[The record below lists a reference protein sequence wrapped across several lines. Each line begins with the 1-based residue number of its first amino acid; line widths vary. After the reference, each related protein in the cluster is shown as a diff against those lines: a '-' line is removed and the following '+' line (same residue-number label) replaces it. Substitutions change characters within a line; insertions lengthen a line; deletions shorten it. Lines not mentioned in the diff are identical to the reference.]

1 MEMYSNSRSTMYK
14 VLRIIVL
21 MVGAFLFHG
30 CEKTQLA
37 ENKSGIDGV
46 IVVGGASYEV
56 PNGVKVTLTNQA
68 DNSIHHIAVSDYNG
82 KFIFRDIDAGS
93 YIVDA
98 VKQGYRWGL
107 MIDDGVMNPY
117 DRVIE
122 LTENTIKN
130 LRIQLWGDDYGTSD
144 AFDLD
149 ITDMKGEPL
158 TKIVIPKDATTVSFR
173 LFNGTQKVHGWEIWY
188 NLVSVG
194 AERVFTS
201 FNISDGILEPGDNVV
216 LVGYINSNIFDADI
230 NHISGTVSFVDLGS
244 GSRAIKDIEVC
255 FTN

>member
-14 VLRIIVL
+14 VLGVIIIL
-21 MVGAFLFHG
+21 VGTFMLYG
-30 CEKTQLA
+30 CEKSQVH
-37 ENKSGIDGV
+37 ESQCGIDGV
-46 IVVGGASYEV
+46 ITVGGASYEV
-56 PNGVKVTLTNQA
+56 PNGVKVTLTNQT

-82 KFIFRDIDAGS
+82 KFVFRDIDAGS

-98 VKQGYRWGL
+98 EKDGYRWGL

-122 LTENTIKN
+122 LTDNNIKK
-130 LRIQLWGDDYGTSD
+130 LQIKLWGEDYGTSD

-149 ITDMKGEPL
+149 ITDLNGKPL
-158 TKIVIPKDATTVSFR
+158 TKIVIPAGATTVSFR
-173 LFNGTQKVHGWEIWY
+173 LFNGTQRAHGWEIWY

-201 FNISDGILEPGDNVV
+201 FNMSDGVLESGDNVV
-216 LVGYINSNIFDADI
+216 LVGYVNPKIFDTDI
-230 NHISGTVSFVDLGS
+230 YHISGTVSFVDLGS
-244 GSRAIKDIEVC
+244 GSRAIKDIEV
-255 FTN
+255 TLY